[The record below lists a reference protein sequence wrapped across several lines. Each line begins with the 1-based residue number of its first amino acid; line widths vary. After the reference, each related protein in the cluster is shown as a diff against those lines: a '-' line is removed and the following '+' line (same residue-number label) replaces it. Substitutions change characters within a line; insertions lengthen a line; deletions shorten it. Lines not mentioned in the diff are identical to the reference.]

1 MPGCVQRPRVPFAIA
16 GAGPRSIDVA
26 ARHGQLWVTL
36 GDPAG
41 ADPSA
46 GQRLATVRRQ
56 MALVDEACE
65 RVGRN
70 PASLDRL
77 YLQGLTSDPW
87 LASVEAFRELA
98 GRYGELGFTDL
109 ALHWPR
115 PEAPY
120 ESDPAVFEAILAE
133 ADRPGDLG

>member
-1 MPGCVQRPRVPFAIA
+1 MQRPRVPFAIA

-26 ARHGQLWVTL
+26 ARHGQLWVTF

-41 ADPSA
+41 ADASTDE
-46 GQRLATVRRQ
+46 RLATVGPPAHAGGRGLRARR
-56 MALVDEACE
+56 ARSGA
-65 RVGRN
+65 RST
-70 PASLDRL
+70 ASTCR
-77 YLQGLTSDPW
+77 GWTPTRGSNRW
-87 LASVEAFRELA
+87 RRFRDLA

-115 PEAPY
+115 PEPPY
-120 ESDPAVFEAILAE
+120 VSDPAVFEAILAE